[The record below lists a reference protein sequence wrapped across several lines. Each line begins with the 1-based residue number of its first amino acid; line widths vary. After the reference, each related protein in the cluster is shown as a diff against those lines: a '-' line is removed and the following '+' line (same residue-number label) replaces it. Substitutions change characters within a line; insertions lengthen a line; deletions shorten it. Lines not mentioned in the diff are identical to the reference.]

1 MAEEAGAEPEP
12 VQPFLTVHTMHP
24 IHPLRS
30 FEAPTE
36 HLHAGQQYQSYE
48 RTRFMEKGNEVEL
61 PQQQRREKQKQQEQQ
76 PKMQED
82 ILMADRAVQVAG
94 RAQPMQHADIVSQK
108 SSYALNS
115 LMVLADAAVERLR
128 QEQAAEAEERA
139 STIIDGDAMDTSV
152 DERQSVM
159 FQQQGQ
165 QRQQQQHI
173 QKWQQDQ
180 QQQYQYQ
187 QQEQQRQ
194 YQPYQR
200 QHQDQQQ
207 QYQYQQQEH
216 QRQYQQQGQEQH
228 QQYYHQE
235 QQRQHEQQH
244 QGQQQQYEQE
254 HQGQQQQYQ
263 QEHQRLQQ
271 QPELQL
277 QQHQSQ
283 SQNQPVYLNAP
294 IMSVMPPVVWIMKAD
309 HRTRLKF
316 IVDVVNIN
324 NEPYIQ
330 LDKHHL
336 LRATYAEWLLNG
348 SNETVRQERYRD
360 WTSVRHQGRPSI
372 LYELYPIGQYA
383 YTPANGRRKKS
394 PQEYRPFLDPYGRV
408 YLTGENKV
416 LKDSPVIPL
425 QISTEIEGWEMEAIC
440 RLDPD
445 ICHQDFV
452 DRMVFDHGPT
462 VTAGTSG
469 GKTVNAKSR
478 PGKGTLNHRRRRDR
492 MKMRVLPWP
501 LPGQLSYSDAQVV
514 KQLDDW
520 GKANNSTARM
530 EDLTKEEIDIQ
541 CAILYGGHLER
552 SGSKA
557 QDDQTRLKTFQTNL
571 ALVRTAYPD
580 DSEEVKMVQGRIDEL
595 LAKMQSVQKQGDLG
609 SEIR

>member
-1 MAEEAGAEPEP
+1 MAEEASAGPEP
-12 VQPFLTVHTMHP
+12 IQPFLTVHTMHP
-24 IHPLRS
+24 IHPLKS
-30 FEAPTE
+30 FETPTE

-48 RTRFMEKGNEVEL
+48 RTRFMEKGKEREFSQQ
-61 PQQQRREKQKQQEQQ
+61 QQQREKQQKQQL
-76 PKMQED
+76 KMQKD
-82 ILMADRAVQVAG
+82 VVMTDPTVQVA
-94 RAQPMQHADIVSQK
+94 PMAHPVQHANIVPQP

-128 QEQAAEAEERA
+128 QEQVAEDEERA
-139 STIIDGDAMDTSV
+139 STIIDGDAMEGVV
-152 DERQSVM
+152 DVEQPVV
-159 FQQQGQ
+159 F
-165 QRQQQQHI
+165 RQQQLDHDKQ
-173 QKWQQDQ
+173 QQFQLWQQDQ
-180 QQQYQYQ
+180 QQQYRYH
-187 QQEQQRQ
+187 QQRQ
-194 YQPYQR
+194 Y
-200 QHQDQQQ
+200 
-207 QYQYQQQEH
+207 E
-216 QRQYQQQGQEQH
+216 QQGQEQH

-235 QQRQHEQQH
+235 QQRQYEQQH
-244 QGQQQQYEQE
+244 QGQQHQYQQQHHGQQQQYEQE

-263 QEHQRLQQ
+263 QEHQQLQQ

-283 SQNQPVYLNAP
+283 PQSQNQPVYVNVP
-294 IMSVMPPVVWIMKAD
+294 VMSVMPPVVWIMKAD
-309 HRTRLKF
+309 QRTRLKF

-394 PQEYRPFLDPYGRV
+394 PQEFRPILDPYGRV
-408 YLTGENKV
+408 YLTCENRV
-416 LKDSPVIPL
+416 LKDSQVMPL
-425 QISTEIEGWEMEAIC
+425 QVSTEIEGWEMEAIC

-452 DRMVFDHGPT
+452 DRMVFDHGSIGAT
-462 VTAGTSG
+462 GVTG
-469 GKTVNAKSR
+469 GSRTAVANAKSR

-571 ALVRTAYPD
+571 ALVRTAYAD
-580 DSEEVKMVQGRIDEL
+580 DSDEVKMVQCRIDEL
-595 LAKMQSVQKQGDLG
+595 LAKMQSKKQAGD
-609 SEIR
+609 